1 MTSNWW
7 GQSWGRTCEPV
18 RLTKL
23 GTCLTH
29 PTSLPYTR
37 TRIVAGQKLV
47 GYTTP
52 LPGNPP
58 RLLYREARSLQR
70 LPLPTIGVKKEGGCL
85 PARLPL
91 NAFTAIQAVGMPER
105 FVQLSP
111 FAYTRPCH
119 GQNRTTLL
127 TGTTTLSQV

>member
-1 MTSNWW
+1 MIERCVIAVDLLKNDDLFVTSNWW

-37 TRIVAGQKLV
+37 IRIVAGQRLV

-58 RLLYREARSLQR
+58 RLLYREAR
-70 LPLPTIGVKKEGGCL
+70 
-85 PARLPL
+85 
-91 NAFTAIQAVGMPER
+91 
-105 FVQLSP
+105 
-111 FAYTRPCH
+111 
-119 GQNRTTLL
+119 
-127 TGTTTLSQV
+127 

>member
-1 MTSNWW
+1 MIERCVIAVDLLKNDDLFVTSNWW

-37 TRIVAGQKLV
+37 TRIVAGQRLV

-58 RLLYREARSLQR
+58 RPAAA
-70 LPLPTIGVKKEGGCL
+70 PLPTIGVKKEGACL

-111 FAYTRPCH
+111 FAIFFDDS
-119 GQNRTTLL
+119 GLL
-127 TGTTTLSQV
+127 

>member
-1 MTSNWW
+1 MIGRCVIAVDLLNNDDLFVTSNWW

-37 TRIVAGQKLV
+37 TRIVAGQRLV

-52 LPGNPP
+52 LSGW
-58 RLLYREARSLQR
+58 
-70 LPLPTIGVKKEGGCL
+70 L
-85 PARLPL
+85 PACLPL

-111 FAYTRPCH
+111 FALYTEHC
-119 GQNRTTLL
+119 
-127 TGTTTLSQV
+127 V